1 VDVEPPRQRVDRVS
15 GPLTERARRAS
26 RRDEL
31 VALLTAPGQEFE
43 LVDTEVGGVPMRVF
57 ARGPATLRDLVL
69 ATGAFGDRDYLV
81 DEDSRITFAQHL
93 RLVIGLARCLLEDY
107 GLRPGDRVAV
117 SMRNYPEWAPV
128 YYASMVA
135 GLVVVPLNA
144 WWTGAELRYAL
155 ADCAA
160 RLVVAD
166 AERTARIVPYL
177 AELGGVPVVEVRGST
192 APPRGVRTW
201 ADLVASLDPAACAP
215 DVSVS
220 PDDDATILYTSGTTG
235 RPKGAV
241 ATHRNHCT
249 NVRNMWLMAAVN
261 AALAATTKT
270 PASGPADS
278 NAPVGASASLNV
290 AADLGAPPNSNAG
303 GDRAAPQPGTLCTF
317 PFFHIAGINALCAA
331 AHAGAKLVTM
341 YRWDHA
347 KAAELIRRERLTLVS
362 GVPTV
367 VRELLEHAEP
377 DTFETVA
384 TIGMGATS
392 IPPELVARIGD
403 RFATRI
409 APSNGYG
416 LTETTSAVATNS
428 GADYLAHPDSVGRPL
443 PTVDVRVVDPTTGRD
458 VADGEIGELWFR
470 GATVVRGYWNDPGAT
485 EAAFTDGWFHS
496 GDLGR
501 LADGWLYVVD
511 RLKDVVI
518 RGGENIYCTE
528 VEAALFEHPA
538 VVDVALVGV
547 PDPALG
553 EEAVAVVQPRP
564 DVRPD
569 AELAE
574 RLRQH
579 VAERLAAFKVPRAV
593 VFRDDPLPRTPTGKV
608 VKRAL
613 RTELTGVAGSTRE
626 ELPR

>member
-1 VDVEPPRQRVDRVS
+1 VSDPLSEQVRRV
-15 GPLTERARRAS
+15 S

-31 VALLTAPGQEFE
+31 VARLTAPGQEFE
-43 LVDTEVGGVPMRVF
+43 LVDTEVGGVPMRVY
-57 ARGPATLRDLVL
+57 ARGPATLRELVL
-69 ATGAFGDRDYLV
+69 ATEAFGDRDYLV
-81 DEDSRITFAQHL
+81 YEDTRITFAEHL
-93 RLVIGLARCLLEDY
+93 RLVVGLARCLLEEY
-107 GLRPGDRVAV
+107 RLRPGDRVAV

-177 AELGGVPVVEVRGST
+177 AELGGVPLVEVRGST
-192 APPRGVRTW
+192 APPREARTW
-201 ADLVASLDPAACAP
+201 ADLVASLDPAASAP

-249 NVRNMWLMAAVN
+249 NVRNMRLMAAVN
-261 AALAATTKT
+261 TALAATTQ
-270 PASGPADS
+270 AQSG
-278 NAPVGASASLNV
+278 
-290 AADLGAPPNSNAG
+290 
-303 GDRAAPQPGTLCTF
+303 PQPGTLCTF

-341 YRWDHA
+341 YRWDRA
-347 KAAELIRRERLTLVS
+347 NAAELIRRERLSLVS

-377 DTFETVA
+377 GTFETVA

-403 RFATRI
+403 TFATRI

-443 PTVDVRVVDPTTGRD
+443 PTVDVRVVDPATGRD
-458 VADGEIGELWFR
+458 EADGEVGELWFR
-470 GATVVRGYWNDPGAT
+470 GSTVVRGYWNDPSAT

-518 RGGENIYCTE
+518 RGGENIYCAE

-538 VVDVALVGV
+538 VADVALVGV

-553 EEAVAVVQPRP
+553 AEAVAVVQPRP
-564 DVRPD
+564 GVRPD

-593 VFRDDPLPRTPTGKV
+593 VFRADPLPRTPTGKV

-613 RTELTGVAGSTRE
+613 RAELAGAAGATRE